1 MRVLSVHIGLP
12 LLLAFLLNP
21 VLASMFDPGLP
32 TEHAASF
39 SVHANLMFSP
49 TGVYADPN
57 TQFPIIAA
65 GLANLADEDGPYVT
79 DANGTIM
86 KAPAPNSGAWAYF
99 KDNFSPVG
107 VPPTLG
113 TKKFPLGGT
122 QLDKAPLGALV
133 AGFATTAN
141 PTTLADFPDGFQFV
155 GRGGKI
161 VSPGSGGYLF
171 FAVND
176 INNTADN
183 DGYFLT
189 VVSRE

>member
-1 MRVLSVHIGLP
+1 MRALWIHVCLVVCLTTVLN
-12 LLLAFLLNP
+12 AE
-21 VLASMFDPGLP
+21 LP
-32 TEHAASF
+32 TKNTSSF
-39 SVHANLMFSP
+39 TVHANLMFSP

-57 TQFPIIAA
+57 TQFRIIAA
-65 GLANLADEDGPYVT
+65 GLANLADEDGPYIT

-86 KAPAPNSGAWAYF
+86 KAPLPNAGAWAYF
-99 KDNFSPVG
+99 KDNFAPVG

-113 TKKFPLGGT
+113 ARKFPLGGC
-122 QLDKAPLGALV
+122 QLDTAPLGALV
-133 AGFATTAN
+133 AGFATTPN

-155 GRGGKI
+155 GRGSQI
-161 VSPGSGGYLF
+161 VAPSSGGYLF

-183 DGYFLT
+183 DGYFLA